1 MVDQYIV
8 FKSHEQMF
16 ALPVSIVKRVVES
29 PKFIVLPEVPEY
41 VLGALEYNNTMAPI
55 IDFRDKLFGEKIED
69 SPSSKVILCNWQDN
83 SLGLLI
89 EEIVGITELTE
100 TEYEV
105 EIERANLK
113 RGYVDKFLKLKD
125 DIVISIDLTYLFD
138 NKQEDQ
144 IIDALEETAPEGT
157 FDDSAGE

>member
-1 MVDQYIV
+1 
-8 FKSHEQMF
+8 
-16 ALPVSIVKRVVES
+16 
-29 PKFIVLPEVPEY
+29 
-41 VLGALEYNNTMAPI
+41 MAPI

-100 TEYEV
+100 TEYEA

-138 NKQEDQ
+138 NRQEEQ

-157 FDDSAGE
+157 FNDSARE

>member
-1 MVDQYIV
+1 M
-8 FKSHEQMF
+8 
-16 ALPVSIVKRVVES
+16 KRVVES

>member
-1 MVDQYIV
+1 M
-8 FKSHEQMF
+8 
-16 ALPVSIVKRVVES
+16 SIVKRVVES

>member
-1 MVDQYIV
+1 MVKQYIV

-16 ALPVSIVKRVVES
+16 ALPVSIVKRVVEF
-29 PKFIVLPEVPEY
+29 PKFIILPEVPEY
-41 VLGALEYNNTMAPI
+41 VLGAVEFNNTMVPI
-55 IDFRDKLFGEKIED
+55 IDFKNKLFGEKVEEN
-69 SPSSKVILCNWQDN
+69 PSSKVILCNWEDN

-89 EEIVGITELTE
+89 EEIIGITELTE
-100 TEYEV
+100 TDYEA

-125 DIVISIDLTYLFD
+125 DVVISINLTYLFD

-144 IIDALEETAPEGT
+144 ILDALEETASEGT
-157 FDDSAGE
+157 FDDSTEE

>member
-1 MVDQYIV
+1 M
-8 FKSHEQMF
+8 
-16 ALPVSIVKRVVES
+16 KRVVES

-100 TEYEV
+100 TEYEA

-138 NKQEDQ
+138 NRQEEQ

-157 FDDSAGE
+157 FNDSARE